1 LSIAIDDVMGV
12 AEALAGLAGVA
23 LLGKEP
29 ELAARWLAAVKAY
42 LESIGAPTIGY
53 DEQYGRALAATQAAL
68 TASAFEDAWTTG
80 HALSLHQAAAEAITE
95 TTRMET
101 AGFGHRPATR
111 FGLSRR
117 EVEVLRLLVAGR
129 SNPDIATALFIGP
142 RTAQSHVASILKKLH
157 VSNRTEAAAVAM
169 RDGVV

>member
-1 LSIAIDDVMGV
+1 
-12 AEALAGLAGVA
+12 
-23 LLGKEP
+23 
-29 ELAARWLAAVKAY
+29 
-42 LESIGAPTIGY
+42 
-53 DEQYGRALAATQAAL
+53 AL
-68 TASAFEDAWTTG
+68 TPSAFADAWVAG
-80 HALSLHQAAAEAITE
+80 HALSLQQAAAEAITE

-101 AGFGHRPATR
+101 AGFGHAPAAR

-117 EVEVLRLLVAGR
+117 ELEVLRLLVAGR

-142 RTAQSHVASILKKLH
+142 RTAQSHVASILKKLR